1 MDLRKKKLQ
10 EKGITLIALVVTI
23 IILLILAGVTITAVM
38 SDNGLFKKAR
48 MAAEIHTIAVEKE
61 QINMCYN
68 SVKIG
73 KLSTDAQGGAGNLNT
88 QPTKQKT
95 SVYFKLFRNSS
106 DEIIGF
112 YSNSDST
119 SYPNST
125 LVADFGSRGD
135 DGSYSKT
142 VSNDVYDLNIKKVVI
157 NDEIVPGNLSG
168 FFGML
173 GGKDESTIEN
183 LSNLNTS
190 QATDFSAMFAGMA
203 IKNIDLSSW
212 NVEKAQNFNSMF
224 GGCSSLESINVS
236 NWNLE
241 SVQNFGG
248 MFGGCSSLE
257 EIDLSKWN
265 VKNAAS
271 GMFGSM
277 FAGCTSLTKISLF
290 NTPGGVSSGYG
301 IFNSMLYGAPNVTEL
316 KNLSGLDVSSTN
328 TLNNM
333 FAGCSSLTKIDISNW
348 NTSNITTLQYIF
360 AGCSNLKEVVMDNL
374 DLSKVT
380 NFSDLFNSCSK
391 LEKISL
397 KNTRLNSVTSLNSAF
412 SGLSSIKEIDLSN
425 ANLGNV
431 SNFSGAFSD
440 LSTLTKVNFSGAT
453 VSSAADLRGMF
464 AGDSLITELDLS
476 GFNSSNITAVDN
488 MFRDCTALTT
498 IYVSNSWDISG
509 LTPNNGMFNGTTSLV
524 GGNGTTYSS
533 EHRNSD
539 YAVIDGKNG
548 NPGYLTLKNPTNT
561 SSVNINKIKYLTGN
575 LDLNNIIVTPE
586 EMKEELEKNKNKI
599 SYVRYKDDTTN
610 LEIQFAKT
618 HHIYVVDQEG
628 RIISEPSVSETNNN
642 SNPTENTTTNNT
654 TNNDD
659 DSLGTDN
666 IITVGNEEITI
677 TSSNAKNYYGYKV
690 TNYHPAND
698 ENGVYRI
705 FYYDANGDY
714 GKANT
719 LYLIRDYSSDLKVTL
734 SNVIGNESWTL
745 DANSS
750 TRESALARFKTL
762 NPLWTTSNYNS
773 SKSTYSDLYYVNER
787 ASVWLCNEN
796 YFTNFKD
803 SSKASY
809 VVGGASIQMFMA
821 SYNSVTHGSVG
832 NHTLSVEMEK
842 LGYANKV
849 DGTKYDISQFY
860 PDRIIDY
867 QGQHSMYAGKNG
879 SAADSRAEVLMASP
893 QSDDHLNA
901 ASICSV
907 ENKYGDLLWTSAST
921 ESYLEPLVALK
932 TGVSITAV
940 DEN

>member
-73 KLSTDAQGGAGNLNT
+73 KLSTEAQGGAGNSNT

-142 VSNDVYDLNIKKVVI
+142 VNDSVYRLDVKKVVI
-157 NDEIVPGNLSG
+157 NDEIVPGNLSY
-168 FFGML
+168 FFSML
-173 GGKDESTIEN
+173 HGKDESTIEN

-190 QATDFSAMFAGMA
+190 QATDFSGMFAGMA
-203 IKNIDLSSW
+203 IKNIDFSSW
-212 NVEKAQNFNSMF
+212 NVEKAQSFDSMF
-224 GGCSSLESINVS
+224 I
-236 NWNLE
+236 
-241 SVQNFGG
+241 
-248 MFGGCSSLE
+248 
-257 EIDLSKWN
+257 
-265 VKNAAS
+265 
-271 GMFGSM
+271 
-277 FAGCTSLTKISLF
+277 
-290 NTPGGVSSGYG
+290 
-301 IFNSMLYGAPNVTEL
+301 
-316 KNLSGLDVSSTN
+316 
-328 TLNNM
+328 
-333 FAGCSSLTKIDISNW
+333 
-348 NTSNITTLQYIF
+348 
-360 AGCSNLKEVVMDNL
+360 GCSNLKEVVMDNL

-380 NFSDLFNSCSK
+380 NFSDLFNNCSK

-397 KNTRLNSVTSLNSAF
+397 KNTRLNSVTSLTSTF
-412 SGLSSIKEIDLSN
+412 SGLSSIKEIDFSN
-425 ANLGNV
+425 ANLENV
-431 SNFSGAFSD
+431 SNFSRAFED

-453 VSSAADLRGMF
+453 VSSAADLSWMF
-464 AGDSLITELDLS
+464 AGDSLLTELDLS
-476 GFNSSNITAVDN
+476 GFSSNNITAVDN
-488 MFRDCTALTT
+488 MFIDCTALTT

-586 EMKEELEKNKNKI
+586 EMKEELEQNKNKI

-734 SNVIGNESWTL
+734 SNVIENENWTS

-773 SKSTYSDLYYVNER
+773 SKSTYSDLQYVNER

-796 YFTNFKD
+796 FFTDFKD

-832 NHTLSVEMEK
+832 NHTLSVEMEE

-860 PDRIIDY
+860 PDGIIDY

-879 SAADSRAEVLMASP
+879 SAAFSYAEVLMASP

-901 ASICSV
+901 ASLCSV
-907 ENKYGDLLWTSAST
+907 ENMHGDLLWTSAST

>member
-73 KLSTDAQGGAGNLNT
+73 KLSTEAQGGAGNSNT
-88 QPTKQKT
+88 QQPTKQKT

-135 DGSYSKT
+135 DGSFSKT
-142 VSNDVYDLNIKKVVI
+142 VSTDVYNLNIKKVVI
-157 NDEIVPGNLSG
+157 NDEIVPGNLRG

-190 QATDFSAMFAGMA
+190 QATDFSEMFAGMA

-212 NVEKAQNFNSMF
+212 NVEKAQNF
-224 GGCSSLESINVS
+224 SS
-236 NWNLE
+236 
-241 SVQNFGG
+241 

-271 GMFGSM
+271 GMFSSM

-301 IFNSMLYGAPNVTEL
+301 IFNSMLQGAPNVTEL
-316 KNLSGLDVSSTN
+316 KNLSGLDVSNTN

-333 FAGCSSLTKIDISNW
+333 FANCSSLTKIDISNW

-380 NFSDLFNSCSK
+380 SFSDWFNSCSK

-431 SNFSGAFSD
+431 SNFSGAFSN

-476 GFNSSNITAVDN
+476 GFSSSNITAVDN

-509 LTPNNGMFNGTTSLV
+509 LTPNNSMFNGTTSLV

-586 EMKEELEKNKNKI
+586 EMKEELEKNKNQI

-642 SNPTENTTTNNT
+642 SNPTENTPTNNT
-654 TNNDD
+654 TNND

-666 IITVGNEEITI
+666 IITVGNEEVTI

-690 TNYHPAND
+690 TNYHPADD

-705 FYYDANGDY
+705 FYYDENGDY

-719 LYLIRDYSSDLKVTL
+719 LYLIRDYSSDLKITL
-734 SNVIGNESWTL
+734 SNVLENENWTS
-745 DANSS
+745 DANTS
-750 TRESALARFKTL
+750 TRESAFARFKTL
-762 NPLWTTSNYNS
+762 NPLWTTSTYNS
-773 SKSTYSDLYYVNER
+773 SKSTYSDLQYVNER

-796 YFTNFKD
+796 FFTDFKD

-821 SYNSVTHGSVG
+821 SYNSVTHSSVG
-832 NHTLSVEMEK
+832 NHTLSVEMEE
-842 LGYANKV
+842 LGYSNKV
-849 DGTKYDISQFY
+849 DGTKYDISQSSS
-860 PDRIIDY
+860 DAIIDY

-879 SAADSRAEVLMASP
+879 SAASSYAEVLMASP

-901 ASICSV
+901 ASLCSV

>member
-73 KLSTDAQGGAGNLNT
+73 KLSTEAQGGAGNSNT

-135 DGSYSKT
+135 DGSFSKT
-142 VSNDVYDLNIKKVVI
+142 VSTDVYDLNIKKVVI

-190 QATDFSAMFAGMA
+190 QATDFSGMFAGMD

-212 NVEKAQNFNSMF
+212 NVEKAQNFN
-224 GGCSSLESINVS
+224 
-236 NWNLE
+236 
-241 SVQNFGG
+241 G
-248 MFGGCSSLE
+248 MFSGCSSLE

-265 VKNAAS
+265 VKNAAP
-271 GMFGSM
+271 GMFSSM

-301 IFNSMLYGAPNVTEL
+301 IFNSMLQGAPNVTEL

-333 FAGCSSLTKIDISNW
+333 FANCSSLTKIDISNW

-380 NFSDLFNSCSK
+380 SFSDWFNSCSK

-431 SNFSGAFSD
+431 SDFYGAFSN

-476 GFNSSNITAVDN
+476 GFSSSNITAVDN

-509 LTPNNGMFNGTTSLV
+509 LTSNNSMFNGTTSLV
-524 GGNGTTYSS
+524 GENGTTYSS
-533 EHRNSD
+533 EHKNSD

-586 EMKEELEKNKNKI
+586 EMKEELEKNKNQI

-659 DSLGTDN
+659 SLGTDT

-705 FYYDANGDY
+705 FYYDASGDY

-719 LYLIRDYSSDLKVTL
+719 LYLIRDYSSDLKITL
-734 SNVIGNESWTL
+734 SNALENENWTS
-745 DANSS
+745 DANTS
-750 TRESALARFKTL
+750 TRESAFARFKTL
-762 NPLWTTSNYNS
+762 NPLWTTSTYNS
-773 SKSTYSDLYYVNER
+773 SKSTYSDLQFVNEC

-796 YFTNFKD
+796 FFTDFKD

-821 SYNSVTHGSVG
+821 SYNSVTHSSVG
-832 NHTLSVEMEK
+832 NHTLSVEMEE
-842 LGYANKV
+842 LGYSNIV
-849 DGTKYDISQFY
+849 DGTKYDTSQSS
-860 PDRIIDY
+860 PDDAIIDY

-879 SAADSRAEVLMASP
+879 SAASSFAEVLMASP

-901 ASICSV
+901 ASLCSV
-907 ENKYGDLLWTSAST
+907 ENKNGDLLFTSAYT

>member
-73 KLSTDAQGGAGNLNT
+73 KLSTEAQGGAGNSNT

-142 VSNDVYDLNIKKVVI
+142 VNDSVYRLDVKKVVI
-157 NDEIVPGNLSG
+157 NDEIVPGNLSY
-168 FFGML
+168 FFSML
-173 GGKDESTIEN
+173 HGKDESTIEN

-190 QATDFSAMFAGMA
+190 QATDFSGMFAGMA
-203 IKNIDLSSW
+203 IKNIDFSSW
-212 NVEKAQNFNSMF
+212 NVEKAQSFDSMF
-224 GGCSSLESINVS
+224 I
-236 NWNLE
+236 
-241 SVQNFGG
+241 
-248 MFGGCSSLE
+248 
-257 EIDLSKWN
+257 
-265 VKNAAS
+265 
-271 GMFGSM
+271 
-277 FAGCTSLTKISLF
+277 
-290 NTPGGVSSGYG
+290 
-301 IFNSMLYGAPNVTEL
+301 
-316 KNLSGLDVSSTN
+316 
-328 TLNNM
+328 
-333 FAGCSSLTKIDISNW
+333 
-348 NTSNITTLQYIF
+348 
-360 AGCSNLKEVVMDNL
+360 GCSNLKEVVMDNL

-380 NFSDLFNSCSK
+380 NFSDLFNNCSK

-397 KNTRLNSVTSLNSAF
+397 KNTRLNSVTSLTSTF
-412 SGLSSIKEIDLSN
+412 SGLSSIKEIDFSN
-425 ANLGNV
+425 ANLENV
-431 SNFSGAFSD
+431 SNFSRAFED

-453 VSSAADLRGMF
+453 VSSAADLSWMF
-464 AGDSLITELDLS
+464 AGDSLLTELDLS
-476 GFNSSNITAVDN
+476 GFSSNNITAVDN
-488 MFRDCTALTT
+488 MFIDCTALTT

-734 SNVIGNESWTL
+734 SNVIENENWTS

-773 SKSTYSDLYYVNER
+773 SKSTYSDLQYVNER

-796 YFTNFKD
+796 FFTDFKD

-832 NHTLSVEMEK
+832 NHTLSVEMEE

-860 PDRIIDY
+860 PDGIIDY

-879 SAADSRAEVLMASP
+879 SAAFSYAEVLMASP

-901 ASICSV
+901 ASLCSV
-907 ENKYGDLLWTSAST
+907 ENMHGDLLWTSAST